1 MRGRREGNGCTER
14 KIRAELVEEMLEQG
28 VLDQVGNDKTRTKVV
43 TPANDNAKELAEV
56 DKAIAAWEAK
66 AVAGENADSASRIL
80 SGLKDRKMG
89 LINGAR
95 PETVE
100 WEDGTQTVSERWAS
114 EEGRNAWFRSA
125 NLKIY
130 VQHHDIGMDE
140 DLAWEHDL
148 MGVPAVQAAVMPDD
162 ENVSVT
168 RLYRDGVTG
177 KLYLGDLN
185 RAALRTA

>member
-1 MRGRREGNGCTER
+1 MAGGRQGHRRLGGQGRRRRER
-14 KIRAELVEEMLEQG
+14 RQRVAHPERAEG
-28 VLDQVGNDKTRTKVV
+28 T
-43 TPANDNAKELAEV
+43 AET
-56 DKAIAAWEAK
+56 
-66 AVAGENADSASRIL
+66 
-80 SGLKDRKMG
+80 G